1 MKIYNTNALTRKQRF
16 QNAAV
21 VGAAAFIAFLV
32 IWMVVLNV
40 IGVYFPLLYVAFGFG
55 MGYLIQ
61 RFGKGVQIQFSIL
74 SAGLMLVLLLIC
86 DLMTFGSVKHLIQ
99 LFADAGIT
107 ALFEIGYRVLA
118 VYFAF
123 INARVI

>member
-21 VGAAAFIAFLV
+21 VGAAAFVVFLA
-32 IWMVVLNV
+32 IWMVVLKV

-86 DLMTFGSVKHLIQ
+86 DLMTFGSVTHLIK
-99 LFADAGIT
+99 LFAEAGIT